1 MKTERLYYQDP
12 GLEHFEARLVKQ
24 YKEKDRWIVIL
35 DRTAFYPEGGGQPA
49 DRGRLNGNPVLEVR
63 LDGNTVLH
71 SLAEALP
78 EGETAVDGRI
88 DSAWREDFKQ
98 QHTGQHIV
106 SASLLKACGCQTLS
120 VHLGE
125 THITIEIDKE
135 SISERDIETVE
146 ELANK
151 IITEN
156 RPVRTFWVEG
166 KEQDRYPFRRPPP
179 DRDWIR
185 AVEIEGFDLAACG
198 GVHAARTG
206 EIGLIQTTGL
216 DKIRGRQRLQFMVG
230 RRAYRDYRFK
240 TKIVSSLSTTLTCSI
255 EDIVRTVQGWKE
267 TLSDRNRSIGL
278 LQGRLAGLMAEDLYR
293 QGEMLGS
300 SDNLRLVSCR
310 YRQESRTFLDS
321 LYKKLADKERVIIF
335 IGNSTDSGLQWI
347 LGRSADLSL
356 RLKEI
361 VPPLLPLIDGKGGG
375 SDLRW
380 QGMGRKADGWD
391 EFLNTL
397 KLELGKDK

>member
-24 YKEKDRWIVIL
+24 YREKDRWIVIL

-49 DRGRLNGNPVLEVR
+49 DRGLLNGNPVLDIR
-63 LDGNTVLH
+63 LNENTVLH
-71 SLAEALP
+71 TLAEALP
-78 EGETAVDGRI
+78 EDETAVVGRI
-88 DSAWREDFKQ
+88 DTAWRQDFKQ

-106 SASLLKACGCQTLS
+106 SASLLAACGCQTLS

-125 THITIEIDKE
+125 TYITIEIDKE
-135 SISERDIETVE
+135 SISEREIETAE
-146 ELANK
+146 ALANK

-166 KEQDRYPFRRPPP
+166 KEQDRYHFRRPPP
-179 DRDWIR
+179 VKDWIR
-185 AVEIEGFDLAACG
+185 AVEIDGFDLAACG

-206 EIGLIQTTGL
+206 EIGLVHTTGL
-216 DKIRGRQRLQFMVG
+216 QKIRGRQRLQFKVG

-240 TKIVSSLSTTLTCSI
+240 TKIVSSLSATLTCSI
-255 EDIVRTVQGWKE
+255 EDIVQTVQGWKE

-278 LQGRLAGLMAEDLYR
+278 LQGRLAGLLAEDLYR
-293 QGEMLGS
+293 QGEMLRS

-310 YRQESRTFLDS
+310 YLQESRTFLDS

-361 VPPLLPLIDGKGGG
+361 VPPLLPLIEGKGGG

-380 QGMGRKADGWD
+380 QGTGRKAEGWD
-391 EFLNTL
+391 EFLITL